1 MEKLKAG
8 FVSFGS
14 KDFPR
19 EPINRRSEEARKG
32 VESKGIE
39 LIATGPVSTLKGAYR
54 SVEDLKKGEFDFLI
68 LCVASWVESPLVMAV
83 AREFSHK
90 PMLLWGMGG
99 YTRNGSLVAPA
110 AQAGTTGLREP
121 LAAAGFKF
129 KYIYDW
135 PDSPMNLDK
144 VLSFAKVARAVR
156 KLAHAR
162 VGMMGYGDMGLYVT
176 MFDGLSLRAKIG
188 PEVEVFD
195 MLEITQK
202 MEKVSREDIVSVVT
216 RVQKNWKF
224 QSEVADETLEK
235 MARIYLAFKE
245 KIKEGGYEAISIK
258 CVEGMKKYMN
268 FPPCMI
274 LSLLTDEVTGICED
288 DALSAVNQLMI
299 KYLTE
304 QPAPYVEIY
313 EFMKDRILAGV
324 CGFVPSGVV
333 EGPVCVTGYGG
344 WGGLSAG
351 VMNVSKMKTGRI
363 TISKLFSRGDQY
375 KMHIVTGEGLAPRK
389 WEELGWNPPA
399 PRFPSLE
406 IVPDVSMEQFAQKVV
421 SQHYLVAYGDQRE
434 KLEDLG
440 RILEIEI
447 VT

>member
-8 FVSFGS
+8 FVAFGS

-19 EPINRRSEEARKG
+19 EPIERRAEEARKG
-32 VESKGIE
+32 VGGKGIE
-39 LIATGPVSTLKGAYR
+39 LVSAGPVSTLAQAHQA
-54 SVEDLKKGEFDFLI
+54 VEDLKKGEFDCVI
-68 LCVASWVESPLVMAV
+68 LCITAWTESPLVMKV
-83 AREFSHK
+83 ARAFAHK

-99 YTRNGSLVAPA
+99 FTRQGSLVAPA

-135 PDSPMNLDK
+135 PDSPMNLDQ
-144 VLSFAKVARAVR
+144 VLSFVKVAQAVK

-195 MLEITQK
+195 MLEITRK
-202 MEKVSREDIVSVVT
+202 MEKVSREDLAATVT
-216 RVQKNWKF
+216 RMKQNWKF
-224 QSEVADETLEK
+224 QSQVAEETLEK
-235 MARIYLAFKE
+235 VARIYLAFKE
-245 KIKEGGYEAISIK
+245 RIREGGYEAISIK
-258 CVEGMKKYMN
+258 CVDGMKKHFN

-274 LSLLTDEVTGICED
+274 LSLLTEEVTGICED

-299 KYLTE
+299 KYLTG

-313 EFMKDRILAGV
+313 EFMKDRIITGV
-324 CGFVPSGVV
+324 CGFIPPGVA
-333 EGPVCVTGYGG
+333 EGDLCATAYGG
-344 WGGLSAG
+344 WGGLSEG
-351 VMNVSKMKTGRI
+351 MMNVSKMKTGRI
-363 TISKLFSRGDQY
+363 TISKLFARGDQY
-375 KMHIVTGEGLAPRK
+375 KMHIVNADGLAPRK

-406 IVPDVSMEQFAQKVV
+406 IVPDVPMQEFAQKVV

-434 KLEDLG
+434 QLEDLCK
-440 RILEIEI
+440 ILGIEVI
-447 VT
+447 G